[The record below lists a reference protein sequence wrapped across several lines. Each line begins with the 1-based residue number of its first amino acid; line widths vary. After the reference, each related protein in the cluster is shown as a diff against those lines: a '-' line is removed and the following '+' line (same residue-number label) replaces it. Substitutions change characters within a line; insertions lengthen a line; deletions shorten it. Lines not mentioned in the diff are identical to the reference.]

1 LQNFLP
7 FFVMQILRTFPALS
21 TLRRV
26 ALMLCALGAG
36 SATSLSAEVSRYG
49 RQIIAAVLV
58 LEAANQGEQGMAAVL
73 HVINN
78 RAKGDPSRAVGQVAR
93 REAFSCINTIT
104 SQKHPDY
111 GPAIERAMN
120 DRTWPRALAMVDA
133 YCAGRLGHDNT
144 GGATHYCID
153 PPRSWREQM
162 VFTKRIGLHTFFR
175 EE

>member
-1 LQNFLP
+1 
-7 FFVMQILRTFPALS
+7 MQILRTFSALS
-21 TLRRV
+21 TLLRV
-26 ALMLCALGAG
+26 ALVLFALGAG
-36 SATSLSAEVSRYG
+36 SVTSLSAKVGNYE

-93 REAFSCINTIT
+93 RKAFSCINTIT

-111 GPAIERAMN
+111 GPAIARAMK
-120 DRTWPRALAMVDA
+120 DRTWPQALGMVDA
-133 YCAGRLGHDNT
+133 YCAGRLGADNT

-153 PPRSWREQM
+153 PPQSWREQM
-162 VFTKRIGLHTFFR
+162 VFTKRIGLHAFFR
-175 EE
+175 EG